1 MKRTFTILTA
11 LLVTAGLARAV
22 EPNPETRLISFGG
35 TFDVQAVP
43 KRDVTVT
50 QSGSG
55 SRGVL
60 EIGSGHRATWPG
72 IDLRPAQAHWD
83 LSRNTYVALDVQNR
97 GTNSVTVCCRVDN
110 PEADGSRNCNQG
122 HIELAVGESRTLRVD
137 IKRHPVAP
145 NIEIIGMRA
154 GPFGAQPKSGTVNP
168 SKITQLVVFVPRP
181 KTNHAFTIGNVRAG
195 GAYAR
200 PSAPTDPKRLFPFID
215 ELGQFIH
222 KDWPGKTRS
231 VEAMREN
238 GQREETD
245 LADRPGPKGRDRFGG
260 WDAGPRREATGWFRV
275 EKHAGKWWLVDPEGR
290 LFWSHGLDC
299 VHARAATPI
308 SDREHYYK
316 VLPKEDDPLAR
327 FYGRGSWAPHG
338 YYKDHSP
345 YRMYD
350 FTQANL
356 LRKYGDGWKQR
367 FAEVTHRRLKSW
379 GLNTIANWSD
389 AGICRMQKTPYVVS
403 INFNAPPIEASE
415 GYWGKFYDVFDPAF
429 RKAVAK
435 RLAREGKTSG
445 TDPWCI
451 GYFVNNEMSW
461 GKDDSLALATLGSP
475 PGQAA
480 KQAFVT
486 DLEKKY
492 VEIARLNS
500 AWGTAHANWDALR
513 AGREAPDAKKARADL
528 TAFYTRIA
536 ETYFSTVREELKKVA
551 PNHLYLGCRFAWV
564 NDLAAV
570 AATKYC
576 DVVSYNRYRYS
587 VADHRLP
594 AGIDMPTIVG
604 EFHFGA
610 LDRGMLHT
618 GLKKARDQEHRAEL
632 YEDYVRGALKNPQIV
647 GTHWFQYKDQATTG
661 RGDGEN
667 YQIGFVDVCDRP
679 YHEIVAA
686 SRRVGEDMYAYR
698 MRGGQ
703 LSN

>member
-327 FYGRGSWAPHG
+327 F
-338 YYKDHSP
+338 
-345 YRMYD
+345 
-350 FTQANL
+350 F
-356 LRKYGDGWKQR
+356 
-367 FAEVTHRRLKSW
+367 
-379 GLNTIANWSD
+379 
-389 AGICRMQKTPYVVS
+389 
-403 INFNAPPIEASE
+403 
-415 GYWGKFYDVFDPAF
+415 
-429 RKAVAK
+429 
-435 RLAREGKTSG
+435 
-445 TDPWCI
+445 